1 MNDKNAEQIPY
12 GLKEAPHVPGI
23 IKEKGKETPTRQ
35 RNHARRPLLRKAID
49 LLRKAGGELLPKD
62 EKVPLEEINE
72 HTVAR
77 VIDQSLGNPLQER
90 VNGDRY
96 ANPFDIVSVIT
107 ELGYIAPSSFADYM
121 KKFPKEYQATRVAL
135 WNLHQQGVLDI
146 NDQEQS
152 SPHSEIRYYKVVD
165 SDLLN
170 QIAQGEE
177 KPQVK

>member
-1 MNDKNAEQIPY
+1 MADYIDSKEPVALDQNQPEATPESAHRTKSLTNPTIRRPFLGKVLGVLKKIGKEVIVRDEKIPLEQIN
-12 GLKEAPHVPGI
+12 EQSVANAI
-23 IKEKGKETPTRQ
+23 SQ
-35 RNHARRPLLRKAID
+35 R
-49 LLRKAGGELLPKD
+49 
-62 EKVPLEEINE
+62 
-72 HTVAR
+72 
-77 VIDQSLGNPLQER
+77 LGNPLQEK

-152 SPHSEIRYYKVVD
+152 SPHGEIRYYKVVD

-177 KPQVK
+177 KPQAK